1 MTLHRVNQTIFLLAR
16 PKTGTIKIARIRR
29 RKKRQY
35 SPEKNESGTLKIYRK
50 SRSGVRWAVVL
61 AYASSSRREKSR
73 DQFRSI
79 PDLTLLK
86 VEFLINYGVSQK
98 LASPQDLHSNDPKRD
113 DLLTW
118 ARTISW

>member
-1 MTLHRVNQTIFLLAR
+1 MTLHRVNQTIHLLAR
-16 PKTGTIKIARIRR
+16 IKTGTIKIARKRR
-29 RKKRQY
+29 RKKGKY
-35 SPEKNESGTLKIYRK
+35 SREKSESKTLINFRK

-86 VEFLINYGVSQK
+86 VEFLIIYGVSQK

-113 DLLTW
+113 YLFTR